1 VDPARGSDAAS
12 GASPGTALRTL
23 TAAWRRA
30 RRPTRI
36 LIARGRLAPDAVPNY
51 FEHKRRV
58 TIEGR
63 GRVTLPSLN
72 IFGVRRLVLRNLTIE
87 GDVHC
92 ERCVRLRLRRV
103 RIRGGGRVQEGLKV
117 NQSAHVVVERS
128 DISGAQDNAIDFVAV
143 QHALIRSSR
152 IHDAGDWCAYA
163 KGGSA
168 YVRVVRNRIYRCGT
182 GGFTAGQGTG
192 FQFMVFPWVRYEA

>member
-1 VDPARGSDAAS
+1 M
-12 GASPGTALRTL
+12 
-23 TAAWRRA
+23 
-30 RRPTRI
+30 
-36 LIARGRLAPDAVPNY
+36 
-51 FEHKRRV
+51 
-58 TIEGR
+58 
-63 GRVTLPSLN
+63 TLPSLN

-152 IHDAGDWCAYA
+152 IH
-163 KGGSA
+163 
-168 YVRVVRNRIYRCGT
+168 
-182 GGFTAGQGTG
+182 
-192 FQFMVFPWVRYEA
+192 